1 MKHLSI
7 LFALFVAFYGQ
18 ATAQDVTFLYNGAP
32 YGEQDTIEC
41 SLPHGVMIEM
51 DGFGVTNNSGREA
64 NLYYIAE
71 FADGNADISVG
82 GICIAGGQCTSG
94 NVSAPFTVG
103 GNSSYNDIALE
114 MMVPDE
120 VANGDY
126 AIFRIK
132 VVDASL
138 PDRKDG
144 VPYTWLRVRCNTNGI
159 LTAQTLPLHVYPNPT
174 TDRLVIEAGSWVS
187 GTLNVYNTLGQLVH
201 QQPVEATACT
211 VDTKQWAA
219 GVYHCQVVSDGKI
232 AATASVVKE

>member
-1 MKHLSI
+1 MKKITL
-7 LFALFVAFYGQ
+7 LLLTFAAWMGVQ
-18 ATAQDVTFLYNGAP
+18 AQDVTFLYNGAP

-64 NLYYIAE
+64 NLYYMAE

-144 VPYTWLRVRCNTNGI
+144 VSYTWLRVRCNTSGI
-159 LTAQTLPLHVYPNPT
+159 QTAQTLPLHVYPNPAP
-174 TDRLVIEAGSWVS
+174 DRFVVETSNLPQGS
-187 GTLNVYNTLGQLVH
+187 TLQVYNTLGQLVLT
-201 QQPVEATACT
+201 QPIQGAACT
-211 VDTKQWAA
+211 VDTRQWNA
-219 GVYHCQVVSDGKI
+219 GVYSCQIISAGRV
-232 AATASVVKE
+232 AATATVVK